1 MARKERI
8 SRGKQLR
15 PNYFVFC
22 EGETEVRAKTLQAY
36 GNPSTTVYRLVE
48 QLQELSEDPKL

>member
-1 MARKERI
+1 M
-8 SRGKQLR
+8 R